1 MDSLDAAA
9 AALVAS
15 CLLDERD
22 LASLRCTNRFWRD
35 VLSDNP
41 GLWSQLLA
49 RRFGVVGTAG
59 QGSSSGAANPERR
72 FQQLAMAALRRPVA
86 GLDRLIWLDGTH
98 LQRIDDPSSPYGT
111 TVLVANVWW
120 LELGGR
126 FHGVLPGCYRL
137 AWRLRLEPG
146 FYLDR
151 LHLFAR
157 QEQPSA
163 GPAAAS
169 ASGCE
174 AREGVQDWEW
184 TLEEAAIAAARAQA
198 AAGQAGL
205 AWFALG
211 SAAEVQQAHSW
222 HGWFEVAG
230 EPFEVAQLCSLWVEL
245 RETQQWKRGIVLD
258 SVRLVRQQ
266 AQQAQ
271 QEGQPQAAEA
281 QAAAAGQEGGDESVW
296 ARVRRAAR
304 ALGLMGP

>member
-1 MDSLDAAA
+1 M
-9 AALVAS
+9 
-15 CLLDERD
+15 
-22 LASLRCTNRFWRD
+22 
-35 VLSDNP
+35 
-41 GLWSQLLA
+41 
-49 RRFGVVGTAG
+49 
-59 QGSSSGAANPERR
+59 
-72 FQQLAMAALRRPVA
+72 
-86 GLDRLIWLDGTH
+86 
-98 LQRIDDPSSPYGT
+98 QRIDDPSSPYGT

-137 AWRLRLEPG
+137 AWRLRLEVSQQLKPPLSGTSAGGAVEAAACKIRMSDPLRSVIPSCLRCWLCVCLLPRPLLQPG

-211 SAAEVQQAHSW
+211 SAAEVQQAHS
-222 HGWFEVAG
+222 V
-230 EPFEVAQLCSLWVEL
+230 
-245 RETQQWKRGIVLD
+245 
-258 SVRLVRQQ
+258 
-266 AQQAQ
+266 
-271 QEGQPQAAEA
+271 
-281 QAAAAGQEGGDESVW
+281 
-296 ARVRRAAR
+296 R
-304 ALGLMGP
+304 ALR